1 MNLDVVSKGFDIEIE
16 SLRMEF
22 GDTVAVDDLSCRLE
36 GGKIYGLLG
45 RNGAGKT
52 TLLAV
57 LSAFRRATGGTVRVD
72 GEDPFENARLM
83 RDICFVREG
92 NDGTEQLRVSS
103 VLSLASTFRSRWDQ
117 AYAERLIDRFELA
130 TKKRVSALS
139 LGQRS
144 ALRVVIGLASRCP
157 LTIFDE
163 AYLGMD
169 APSRYAFY
177 QEVLDDYIENP
188 RTVILSTHLIEEF
201 GSLFEEVLILDRG
214 RLLLHEETDTLRA
227 RGATVTGPA
236 GAVDAYV
243 AGMAVLN
250 EQKLGGTKAA
260 TVNEALDA
268 QQRRRAAAAGLE
280 LGPVALQDL
289 FVHLTDRT
297 TQRKDREKRP

>member
-1 MNLDVVSKGFDIEIE
+1 MSKGLDIEVRD
-16 SLRMEF
+16 LRMEF
-22 GDTVAVDDLSCRLE
+22 GDTVAVDDLSCRLA

-57 LSAFRRATGGTVRVD
+57 LAAFRKATAGAVLVD
-72 GEDPFENARLM
+72 GEDPFENTRLM

-92 NDGTEQLRVSS
+92 NDGTEQLRVRTA
-103 VLSLASTFRSRWDQ
+103 LSFASTFRPHWDQ
-117 AYAERLIDRFELA
+117 AYADRLIERFELPLR
-130 TKKRVSALS
+130 KRVGRLS

-144 ALRVVIGLASRCP
+144 AMRVVIGLASRCP

-169 APSRYAFY
+169 APSRYSFY
-177 QEVLDDYIENP
+177 EEVLNDYLDNP

-214 RLLLHEETDTLRA
+214 RLLVHEDTDTLRE
-227 RGATVTGPA
+227 RGTTVTGPA
-236 GAVDAYV
+236 GEVDAYV
-243 AGMAVLN
+243 AGMTVLN
-250 EQKLGGTKAA
+250 EQRLGGTKAV
-260 TVNEALDA
+260 TVNERLDA
-268 QQRRRAAAAGLE
+268 DQRRQAIAAGLE

-289 FVHLTDRT
+289 FIHLTERNA
-297 TQRKDREKRP
+297 DREKRP